1 MLVHAFENPQAS
13 VLGLRLVLLL
23 LRCSRRQQRRRQI
36 LRPG

>member
-23 LRCSRRQQRRRQI
+23 RCSRRQQRRRQI